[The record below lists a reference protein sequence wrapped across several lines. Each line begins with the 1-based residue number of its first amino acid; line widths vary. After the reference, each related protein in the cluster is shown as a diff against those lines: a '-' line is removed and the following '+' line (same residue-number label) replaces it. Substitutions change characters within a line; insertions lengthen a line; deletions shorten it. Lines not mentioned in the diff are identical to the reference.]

1 MILHTE
7 FDQLNKLAK
16 CHLQEFSKFRTGTG
30 TGTGTHTLPSNWNTK
45 MRIMAVA
52 RPTP

>member
-16 CHLQEFSKFRTGTG
+16 CHLQEFRKFRTGN
-30 TGTGTHTLPSNWNTK
+30 GTHTLPSNWNTK